1 MSEPAAGPPAGEQLL
16 TVEVSTVDDAVVV
29 TARREV
35 DMLTAPRLGAALD
48 GALRRAAA
56 RRVVVDLLGVTFLG
70 SAGLAALAQAARRA
84 EQRREPL
91 RIVVDHHRP
100 VLRPIQI
107 TDLADLLTLCH
118 DLGEALTS

>member
-1 MSEPAAGPPAGEQLL
+1 
-16 TVEVSTVDDAVVV
+16 
-29 TARREV
+29 
-35 DMLTAPRLGAALD
+35 
-48 GALRRAAA
+48 
-56 RRVVVDLLGVTFLG
+56 VVVDLLGVTFLG

>member
-1 MSEPAAGPPAGEQLL
+1 
-16 TVEVSTVDDAVVV
+16 VEVSTVDDAVVV

-48 GALRRAAA
+48 GALRCAAA